1 MAGRLTS
8 GAFTAPTIRMVR
20 KLWSRFSNS
29 RSRWSTQL
37 CLSPRQLLEAIP
49 DNMSGPGT
57 VYTCLVVGALEII
70 FDIFPAG
77 LNGLDVH
84 AGTEKGMIKREQ

>member
-1 MAGRLTS
+1 
-8 GAFTAPTIRMVR
+8 
-20 KLWSRFSNS
+20 
-29 RSRWSTQL
+29 
-37 CLSPRQLLEAIP
+37 
-49 DNMSGPGT
+49 
-57 VYTCLVVGALEII
+57 VGALEII